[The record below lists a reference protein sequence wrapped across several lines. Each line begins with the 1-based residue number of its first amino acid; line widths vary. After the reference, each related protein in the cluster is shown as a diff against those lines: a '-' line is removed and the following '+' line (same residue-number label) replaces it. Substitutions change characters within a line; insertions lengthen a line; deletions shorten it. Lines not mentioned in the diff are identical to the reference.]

1 LRGGRF
7 LVVVLPLLW
16 LSACAT
22 PAQQVDQARQFA
34 SAGVAFCNAL
44 PPLYDA
50 YWLQSVQADSLD
62 LIHQQDVLK
71 KTTNPESAKLRDY
84 LDKSNEDL
92 KQILDIL
99 RLLKAHAGLL
109 RSYFAALNDLASEDV
124 DTEVPPAARQAV
136 DDLKKIGLDI
146 SGKKVLGTD
155 VGSLVETVTSIAV
168 TGAQAQIL
176 KSELEAR
183 AQIIDRELAIHEE
196 IIGLIAE
203 KMAADRQHILI
214 LTVQNALRRA
224 YVDPSA
230 SLPSDWWRQRAD
242 YLSQVITIAEASRA
256 EDAARNLRVAWS
268 ALASGGNPATSMAA
282 VKQDVAAVMDVLRKF
297 GLVSSAP

>member
-1 LRGGRF
+1 MRGGRF
-7 LVVVLPLLW
+7 LLVLLPLLW
-16 LSACAT
+16 FAACAT

-34 SAGVAFCNAL
+34 SAGVAFCDAL

-62 LIHQQDVLK
+62 LIHQRDILE
-71 KTTNPESAKLRDY
+71 KTANPDSAKLREY
-84 LDKSNEDL
+84 LDKSDEDL
-92 KQILDIL
+92 KQTLDIL
-99 RLLKAHAGLL
+99 RLLKAHAALL

-124 DTEVPPAARQAV
+124 DKEVPPAARQAV

-146 SGKKVLGTD
+146 SGKKILGTD
-155 VGSLVETVTSIAV
+155 VGSLVETATSIAV
-168 TGAQAQIL
+168 TGAQAHFL
-176 KSELEAR
+176 RAEMEAR

-196 IIGLIAE
+196 IIGLIAR
-203 KMAADRQHILI
+203 KMAADRRHILV
-214 LTVQNALRRA
+214 LTVQNALRKA
-224 YVDPSA
+224 YVNPSA

-268 ALASGGNPATSMAA
+268 ALASGGDAATSMEV
-282 VKQDVAAVMDVLRKF
+282 VKQDVAAVMDVLRKL